1 MIRIFLGNRL
11 LRSLDKLEADAR
23 ERFKAALVEVSRNF
37 GDPHRHGGLGLRKL
51 SPGLWECRL
60 DIHLRIV
67 FLQEKDRLI
76 AYDIMNHDE
85 VRAWLKRVK

>member
-1 MIRIFLGNRL
+1 VIRIFLGNRL
-11 LRSLDKLEADAR
+11 LRSLGKLDPGVR
-23 ERFKAALVEVSRNF
+23 EKVETALSEVSQNF

-60 DIHLRIV
+60 GIQLRIV

-85 VRAWLKRVK
+85 VRAWLKRAK